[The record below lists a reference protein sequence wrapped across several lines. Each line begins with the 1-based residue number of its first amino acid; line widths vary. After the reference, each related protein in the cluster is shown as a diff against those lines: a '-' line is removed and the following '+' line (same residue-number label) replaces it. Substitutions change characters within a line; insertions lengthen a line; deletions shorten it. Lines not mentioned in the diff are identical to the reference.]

1 LNIFNTRYC
10 LDQKITFTRSR
21 PYKKNDQARVE
32 QKNWSVVRRTVG
44 YDRLET
50 KEELVLLQ
58 ATYADLRLYVNFFQP
73 VLKLIA
79 KQRVDGKTVKVY
91 DQATTPFR
99 RLLAS
104 DQVAVEVKARLMI
117 QYLQLNPVV
126 LRRRIDASVAKL
138 WKLVR

>member
-58 ATYADLRLYVNFFQP
+58 ATYADLRLYVNFFKP